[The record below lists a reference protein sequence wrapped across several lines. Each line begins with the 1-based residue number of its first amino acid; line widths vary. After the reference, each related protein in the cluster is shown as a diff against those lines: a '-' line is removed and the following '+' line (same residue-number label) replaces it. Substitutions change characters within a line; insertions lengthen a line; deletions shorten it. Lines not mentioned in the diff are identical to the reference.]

1 MICPLCHSETKVIDS
16 RAVNNDM
23 AIRRR
28 RECIKCRFRFSTH
41 EQIEL
46 LDLLV
51 IKKDGTRE
59 AYRRSKLESGL
70 RRALEK
76 RSVTEENFQKLVT
89 AIEVEIQKKN
99 SNEISSQTIGQIV
112 MNQLRDFDSV
122 AYIRFASVYKSF
134 DDLQSFHSEINKIK
148 NIEE

>member
-1 MICPLCHSETKVIDS
+1 
-16 RAVNNDM
+16 M

-51 IKKDGTRE
+51 IKKDGARE

-76 RSVTEENFQKLVT
+76 RSVTEENFQKLVA
-89 AIEVEIQKKN
+89 AIEVEIQKEN

-112 MNQLRDFDSV
+112 MDQLRDFDSV

-134 DDLQSFHSEINKIK
+134 EDLQSFHSEINKIK
-148 NIEE
+148 NVE

>member
-1 MICPLCHSETKVIDS
+1 
-16 RAVNNDM
+16 M